1 MPSLGV
7 RSPWTRNIQ
16 TAIKIWDSPGKFALW
31 ITVWRFQGLNLY
43 NRQKI
48 SKIFNRHSFMIC
60 KQKDSMAFLNWH
72 VVKHQNMKIPC
83 RRSPWL
89 FLFDIA
95 QKLWGLFCIR
105 NILWN
110 YCRESQVC
118 INHLL
123 LPREEDFLGR
133 ISIIGL
139 ANIFISFSSSNTQFY
154 KSKFQFPKSQALK
167 SVFSFLYNELYWHF
181 WVYFDI
187 NLKLYLEKYSK
198 SKKPNL
204 RDA

>member
-1 MPSLGV
+1 MAVFMLCSAVQV
-7 RSPWTRNIQ
+7 RS
-16 TAIKIWDSPGKFALW
+16 L
-31 ITVWRFQGLNLY
+31 LNT
-43 NRQKI
+43 KV
-48 SKIFNRHSFMIC
+48 SKYH
-60 KQKDSMAFLNWH
+60 AG
-72 VVKHQNMKIPC
+72 
-83 RRSPWL
+83 SPWL

-133 ISIIGL
+133 ISIGL